1 MMNEDSKELC
11 LERLDKTINNFL
23 QGTCDDKDSNIIA
36 LLEKIIVVEKETATA
51 NILFNMLKENYF
63 QSDSATIN
71 FVNKMYE
78 FDTETLSSYMNIYL
92 EQLYEG
98 ETKEEEIAEDLQEMF
113 ILLRQ
118 INPTLC
124 DIFEHKRLSYKE
136 HSRL

>member
-1 MMNEDSKELC
+1 MSEDSKELC
-11 LERLDKTINNFL
+11 LKKLDKTINNFL
-23 QGTCDDKDSNIIA
+23 QGTCDEQDSNIIA
-36 LLEKIIVVEKETATA
+36 LLEKIIVVEKETATS

-78 FDTETLSSYMNIYL
+78 FDVETLSSYMNIYL

-98 ETKEEEIAEDLQEMF
+98 ETNEEEITEDLQEMYS
-113 ILLRQ
+113 LLKQ
-118 INPTLC
+118 INPLLC
-124 DIFEHKRLSYKE
+124 NIFEHKKLLYNE

>member
-1 MMNEDSKELC
+1 MSEDSKELC
-11 LERLDKTINNFL
+11 LEKLDKTINSFL
-23 QGTCDDKDSNIIA
+23 QGTCDEQDSNIIA
-36 LLEKIIVVEKETATA
+36 LLGKIIVVEKETATS

-78 FDTETLSSYMNIYL
+78 FDVETLSSYMNIYL

-98 ETKEEEIAEDLQEMF
+98 ETNEEEINEDLKEMLGLF
-113 ILLRQ
+113 KR
-118 INPTLC
+118 INPVLC
-124 DIFEHKRLSYKE
+124 NIFEHKKLSYKE

>member
-1 MMNEDSKELC
+1 MSEDSKELC
-11 LERLDKTINNFL
+11 LEKLDKTINNFL
-23 QGTCDDKDSNIIA
+23 QGTCDVQDSNIIA
-36 LLEKIIVVEKETATA
+36 LLEKIIVVEKETATS

-78 FDTETLSSYMNIYL
+78 FDVETLSSYMDIYL

-98 ETKEEEIAEDLQEMF
+98 ETNEEEITEDLQEMYS
-113 ILLRQ
+113 LLKQ
-118 INPTLC
+118 INPLLC
-124 DIFEHKRLSYKE
+124 NIFEHKKLLYNE

>member
-1 MMNEDSKELC
+1 MMNKDSKELC

-23 QGTCDDKDSNIIA
+23 QGTCDEKDSNIIA

-63 QSDSATIN
+63 QSDSATSN

-98 ETKEEEIAEDLQEMF
+98 ETKEKEITEDLQKMLS
-113 ILLRQ
+113 LLKQ
-118 INPTLC
+118 INPILC

>member
-1 MMNEDSKELC
+1 MMNKDSKELC

-23 QGTCDDKDSNIIA
+23 QGTCDKKDSNIIA

-63 QSDSATIN
+63 QSDSATSN

-98 ETKEEEIAEDLQEMF
+98 ETKEKEITEDLQKMLS
-113 ILLRQ
+113 LLKQ
-118 INPTLC
+118 INPILC

>member
-1 MMNEDSKELC
+1 MSEDSKELC
-11 LERLDKTINNFL
+11 LKKLDKTINNFL
-23 QGTCDDKDSNIIA
+23 QGTCDEQDSNIIA
-36 LLEKIIVVEKETATA
+36 LLEKIIVVEKETATS

-78 FDTETLSSYMNIYL
+78 FDVETLSSYMDIYL

-98 ETKEEEIAEDLQEMF
+98 ETNEEEITEDLQEMYS
-113 ILLRQ
+113 LLKQ
-118 INPTLC
+118 INPLLC
-124 DIFEHKRLSYKE
+124 NIFEHKKLSYKE